1 MGNGIQSAAGTI
13 NMGVIDVIKKQERQ
27 EGLQKGAEQER
38 REFIYNLLKQTDFDD
53 AMIASLTGVTVSL
66 VKKIRAELNEK
77 NKG

>member
-1 MGNGIQSAAGTI
+1 
-13 NMGVIDVIKKQERQ
+13 MGVIDVIKKQERQ

-53 AMIASLTGVTVSL
+53 VMIASLTGVTVSL